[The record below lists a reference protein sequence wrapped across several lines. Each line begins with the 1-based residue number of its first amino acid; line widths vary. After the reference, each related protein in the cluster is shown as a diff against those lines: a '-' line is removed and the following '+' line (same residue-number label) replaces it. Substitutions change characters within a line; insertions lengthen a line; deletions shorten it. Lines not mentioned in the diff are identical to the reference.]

1 MAKVLILGGGFG
13 GVIAAESLAKKLGVE
28 HEITLVSRSRK
39 FIFYPALVR
48 LAFGQC
54 TPDDVSFDLR
64 EAMLERRVRFVE
76 GEVARINPSEQHVTF
91 AHGDVVG
98 DMPYDFLVVA
108 LGRRLATER
117 VPGFFEHAHH
127 LLSLDAARKFGN
139 ALQNFHRGRIVIGHC
154 DGARLPVPLFE
165 TAFAL
170 ARLLEEKGERDGYEI
185 IVASNET
192 PDEMFGGSSV
202 STALTPALDEHGIK
216 VRSDFIIKEV
226 TPSSLI
232 DVGGNE
238 LDCDLRMLIP
248 PFRGPGA
255 ALGLGITDEEDYLL
269 VDRHMR
275 VPGVEHVYAAGDC
288 ASFPGPKLGHM
299 AARQAEVAADNLA
312 AEIAGRAPAA
322 VYDHEMMLVID
333 IGNSDSVFLH
343 KDLWTTKPADIH
355 KSRFWGWAKHKQEA
369 YWKAKHA

>member
-1 MAKVLILGGGFG
+1 MARILILGGGFAG
-13 GVIAAESLAKKLGVE
+13 ITAAESLAKKLGDK

-54 TPDDVSFDLR
+54 NPEDISFDLR

-76 GEVARINPSEQHVTF
+76 GEVARINPRERHVTF

-98 DMPYDFLVVA
+98 EMPYDFLVVA

-117 VPGFFEHAHH
+117 VTGFFEYAHH
-127 LLSLDAARKFGN
+127 LLSLNAARKFGQ
-139 ALQNFHRGRIVIGHC
+139 ALQNFHRGRVVIGHC
-154 DGARLPVPLFE
+154 AGARLPVPLFE
-165 TAFAL
+165 SAFAL
-170 ARLLEEKGERDGYEI
+170 SRLLKERGNRESCQI
-185 IVASNET
+185 TIAANQT
-192 PDEMFGGSSV
+192 PDEMFGGSRISA
-202 STALTPALDEHGIK
+202 ALNPALESYGIK
-216 VRSDFIIKEV
+216 VLSDFVINQV
-226 TPSSLI
+226 TPNSVI
-232 DVGGNE
+232 AADGRK

-269 VDRHMR
+269 VDRRMR
-275 VPGVEHVYAAGDC
+275 VPDIEHVYAAGDC

-299 AARQAEVAADNLA
+299 ATGQAEVAADNLA

-322 VYDHEMMLVID
+322 LYDHEMMLVID

-343 KDLWTTKPADIH
+343 KDLWTGEPADIH
-355 KSRFWGWAKHKQEA
+355 KSRFWGWAKHKQED